1 MTFNESAVIA
11 TCCKLDRT
19 PVSVSCGKGLSCTAS
34 CFAMDTTLCPSHD
47 CEACNNFEQSERR
60 ARNSYVTGGSSAL
73 NHCVRN
79 GCRVR
84 GRFKSCCFHSKCRR
98 LRERQCSWLHYLV
111 GEFILKKTN
120 PKHFTLRSQMHEA
133 WSNKIW
139 PVDMPT
145 TRSASSRNS

>member
-34 CFAMDTTLCPSHD
+34 CFALDTTLCPSHD
-47 CEACNNFEQSERR
+47 CEACNNFEESERG
-60 ARNSYVTGGSSAL
+60 ARNSYVTEGSSAL

-79 GCRVR
+79 GCRVQ

-98 LRERQCSWLHYLV
+98 LRKRQCSWFHYLV
-111 GEFILKKTN
+111 GEFILKKTD
-120 PKHFTLRSQMHEA
+120 PGTLKQTHPQVTNARGLV
-133 WSNKIW
+133 K
-139 PVDMPT
+139 
-145 TRSASSRNS
+145 